1 MAYTDIDD
9 PTAYFQTK
17 IYTGDGNDNRSIT
30 FDGNSNLAV
39 NFLWFKNRG
48 ATAWHN
54 LYDSVR
60 GANKALA
67 SNATNAEES
76 RSDTLDSFNSNG
88 FTVGNDTS
96 QNPDGLNTNANGN
109 TYVTWGW
116 KAGTS
121 FTNDASAT
129 GIGTIDST
137 GSVSQE
143 AGFSIISYTGNGTAN
158 QSVAHGL
165 GATPKFIIIKPRS
178 ASGYWCVTNPRF
190 VSVSDPNI
198 LYLQLSNGGEADDT
212 NINGTTAPSSTVFGV
227 DDYNAVNVNG
237 QTQIAYCFTPIK
249 NYSSMSTYVGN
260 GNANGTF
267 VYTGFKPAFILRRR
281 ADGAG
286 SWLIQDN
293 KRDGINRAVTNSL
306 PTDQNVLRANDSSAE
321 EFNNELDILSN
332 GFKLRATDAFGN
344 ASGGTYIYM
353 AFAENPFVT
362 STGVPATAR

>member
-1 MAYTDIDD
+1 MAYTTIDKPSD
-9 PTAYFQTK
+9 YFNTK
-17 IYTGDGNDNRSIT
+17 LFTGNG
-30 FDGNSNLAV
+30 SNGHAISGLDFQPDWV
-39 NFLWFKNRG
+39 WLKNRNTTNTHE
-48 ATAWHN
+48 AF
-54 LYDSVR
+54 DSVR
-60 GANKALA
+60 GATKTLYPDRSDAEYV
-67 SNATNAEES
+67 NATGS
-76 RSDTLDSFNSNG
+76 LTSFNSDG
-88 FTVGNDTS
+88 FTVGS
-96 QNPDGLNTNANGN
+96 GDGANKSGSGIASWN
-109 TYVTWGW
+109 W

-121 FTNDASAT
+121 FTNDASST

-178 ASGYWCVTNPRF
+178 AVGYWCVTNPRF

-198 LYLQLSNGGEADDT
+198 LYLQETAAEADDT

-227 DDYNAVNVNG
+227 DDYGAVNTNG

-249 NYSSMSTYVGN
+249 GYSAMGTYVGN
-260 GNANGTF
+260 GSTDGTF
-267 VYTGFKPAFILRRR
+267 VYTGFKPAWVMVKRTDSTNDWKI
-281 ADGAG
+281 
-286 SWLIQDN
+286 IDN
-293 KRDGINRAVTNSL
+293 KRSPINPTAGTLKANSSGAED
-306 PTDQNVLRANDSSAE
+306 TSEIYYDFCANGYKIRLNAGA
-321 EFNNELDILSN
+321 L
-332 GFKLRATDAFGN
+332 N

>member
-1 MAYTDIDD
+1 MAIIDD
-9 PTAYFQTK
+9 PTAFFQTTL
-17 IYTGDGNDNRSIT
+17 YTGDGGGTRAVTN
-30 FDGNSNLAV
+30 DGNSDLSPNWV
-39 NFLWFKNRG
+39 WIKDRG
-48 ATAWHN
+48 TTSTH
-54 LYDSVR
+54 YIFDSVR
-60 GANKALA
+60 GVQKHLTSAATTQELTDANSLK
-67 SNATNAEES
+67 
-76 RSDTLDSFNSNG
+76 SFNSDG
-88 FTVGNDTS
+88 FTLGTSGNV
-96 QNPDGLNTNANGN
+96 NGN
-109 TYVTWGW
+109 SRSFVSWNW

-137 GSVSQE
+137 GSVNQE
-143 AGFSIISYTGNGTAN
+143 AGFSIISYTGIGGTN

-178 ASGYWCVTNPRF
+178 AAGYWCVTNPRF

-198 LYLQLSNGGEADDT
+198 LYLQITGAEADDT

-267 VYTGFKPAFILRRR
+267 IFTGFKPAYVMIRR
-281 ADGAG
+281 ADAG
-286 SWLIQDN
+286 NDWLIQDS
-293 KRDGINRAVTNSL
+293 KRYPINETVAKVLKANSAL
-306 PTDQNVLRANDSSAE
+306 AE
-321 EFNNELDILSN
+321 GDTGNMDMLSN
-332 GFKLRATDAFGN
+332 GFKLRSTGTNTN
-344 ASGGTYIYM
+344 ASGSPYIYM

-362 STGVPATAR
+362 STGNGSIPATAR

>member
-1 MAYTDIDD
+1 MAIIDD
-9 PTAYFQTK
+9 PTAFFQTTL
-17 IYTGDGNDNRSIT
+17 YTGDGGGTRAVTN
-30 FDGNSNLAV
+30 DGNSDLSPNWV
-39 NFLWFKNRG
+39 WIKDRG
-48 ATAWHN
+48 TTSTH
-54 LYDSVR
+54 YIFDSVR
-60 GANKALA
+60 GVQKHLTSAATTQELTDANSLK
-67 SNATNAEES
+67 
-76 RSDTLDSFNSNG
+76 SFNSDG
-88 FTVGNDTS
+88 FTLGTSGNV
-96 QNPDGLNTNANGN
+96 NGN
-109 TYVTWGW
+109 SRSFVSWNW

-190 VSVSDPNI
+190 VSVSNPNI

>member
-1 MAYTDIDD
+1 MAIIDD
-9 PTAYFQTK
+9 PTAFFQTTL
-17 IYTGDGNDNRSIT
+17 YTGDGGGTRAVTN
-30 FDGNSNLAV
+30 DGNSDLSPNWV
-39 NFLWFKNRG
+39 WIKDRG
-48 ATAWHN
+48 TTSTH
-54 LYDSVR
+54 YIFDSVR
-60 GANKALA
+60 GVQKHLTSAATTQELTDANSLK
-67 SNATNAEES
+67 
-76 RSDTLDSFNSNG
+76 SFNSDG
-88 FTVGNDTS
+88 FTLGTSGNV
-96 QNPDGLNTNANGN
+96 NGN
-109 TYVTWGW
+109 SRSFVSWNW

-178 ASGYWCVTNPRF
+178 AAGYWCVTNPRF

-227 DDYNAVNVNG
+227 DDYGAVNTNG

-267 VYTGFKPAFILRRR
+267 IFTGFKPAYVMIRR
-281 ADGAG
+281 ADAG
-286 SWLIQDN
+286 NDWLIQDS
-293 KRDGINRAVTNSL
+293 KRYPINETVAKVLKANSAL
-306 PTDQNVLRANDSSAE
+306 AE
-321 EFNNELDILSN
+321 GDTGNMDMLSN
-332 GFKLRATDAFGN
+332 GFKLRSTGTNTN
-344 ASGGTYIYM
+344 ASGSPYIYM

-362 STGVPATAR
+362 STGNGSIPATAR

>member
-1 MAYTDIDD
+1 MAYTTIDKPSD
-9 PTAYFQTK
+9 YFNTK
-17 IYTGDGNDNRSIT
+17 LYTGNASTQTISD
-30 FDGNSNLAV
+30 V
-39 NFLWFKNRG
+39 NFQPNLTWIKNRNG
-48 ATAWHN
+48 VRNHM
-54 LYDSVR
+54 LFDSVR
-60 GANKALA
+60 GALYRLQSNTTAASASTANTLTSWNSDGFALG
-67 SNATNAEES
+67 SE
-76 RSDTLDSFNSNG
+76 
-88 FTVGNDTS
+88 NDT
-96 QNPDGLNTNANGN
+96 NGTGATFASWN
-109 TYVTWGW
+109 W

-129 GIGTIDST
+129 GIGSIDST

-178 ASGYWCVTNPRF
+178 AAGYWCVTNPRF

-227 DDYNAVNVNG
+227 DDYNAVNTDG

-249 NYSSMSTYVGN
+249 GYSSMSTYVGN
-260 GNANGTF
+260 GNVNGPF
-267 VYTGFKPAFILRRR
+267 IFTGHKPAWILIR
-281 ADGAG
+281 AATRAG
-286 SWLIQDN
+286 TWNIYDN
-293 KRDGINRAVTNSL
+293 KRNPFNNIQDFQV
-306 PTDQNVLRANDSSAE
+306 ANLAE
-321 EFNNELDILSN
+321 EDVTGNTYQNIDMLSN
-332 GFKLRATDAFGN
+332 GFKCRGTGTGTN
-344 ASGGTYIYM
+344 ESGSTYIYM